1 MDCRLTF
8 SNPPDYIWGVV
19 SEDELSGSYKE
30 IREERVD
37 IVAGC
42 HMITNERDQARLNLK
57 SVVGGQMIRFGFLQF
72 QVAVGSYPHDYVMIT
87 SMASISPKPI
97 RYLLLHAEKKA
108 IFISHIIIVTLSSSV
123 FILLRAF
130 DATTWGLILA
140 FLLTFPLILAAV
152 TKMEEKF
159 SGKPMYWGNLLN
171 SYWYVF
177 GVFLGET
184 MISSDRALNAVR
196 YR

>member
-1 MDCRLTF
+1 MQKKSSF
-8 SNPPDYIWGVV
+8 
-19 SEDELSGSYKE
+19 
-30 IREERVD
+30 
-37 IVAGC
+37 
-42 HMITNERDQARLNLK
+42 NLP
-57 SVVGGQMIRFGFLQF
+57 R
-72 QVAVGSYPHDYVMIT
+72 
-87 SMASISPKPI
+87 
-97 RYLLLHAEKKA
+97 
-108 IFISHIIIVTLSSSV
+108 HIIIVTLSSSV

-159 SGKPMYWGNLLN
+159 SGKPIYWGNLLN

-196 YR
+196 YG